1 MVHDPAFWVAISLLL
16 FFGLI
21 VWKKVPAMIGGA
33 LDKQIAEIRAQIEQ
47 AKNLRAEAQALLTRF
62 QQDQQEAAQ
71 TAKELVATA
80 EREAKLI
87 NDEAARA
94 LDELIARRTAMASD
108 KIAQAEAAA
117 LKDVRKVAVEAA
129 TAAAARLIAEN
140 LGAKER
146 DALVAKAIDGIDARI
161 H

>member
-47 AKNLRAEAQALLTRF
+47 AKNLRAEAQALLARF

-129 TAAAARLIAEN
+129 TAAAARLIAEH